1 MRLATWFILGS
12 SVAACVPK
20 EPPPEPDCAS
30 PAPPAGLNPTR
41 DVEGALRYARQLE
54 FFPGAAPY
62 GERRALTQ
70 LVQPGPVAERR
81 FALAAVV
88 EIQPERCSHVN
99 DTTALTGGSGRI
111 VARIIASE
119 PYPKL
124 GLPKDTS
131 YLWIDSL
138 TLRGAEGRAR
148 GVIVSG
154 AGEPLAIRRVR
165 IEYHPEV
172 GARRGWPE
180 GRLLFRPEDDE
191 VWESCVLF
199 GCCYL
204 EGGQPGGPN

>member
-1 MRLATWFILGS
+1 
-12 SVAACVPK
+12 
-20 EPPPEPDCAS
+20 
-30 PAPPAGLNPTR
+30 
-41 DVEGALRYARQLE
+41 VEGALAYARQLS
-54 FFPGAAPY
+54 FFPGSAPY
-62 GERRALTQ
+62 GERRALTRM
-70 LVQPGPVAERR
+70 VQPGAPAERR

-88 EIQPERCSHVN
+88 EIQPERCSHEN
-99 DTTALTGGSGRI
+99 DTTALSAGAGRI

-131 YLWIDSL
+131 YLWIDSIAIN
-138 TLRGAEGRAR
+138 GSQGRAR
-148 GVIVSG
+148 GVIV
-154 AGEPLAIRRVR
+154 APTGEPLAIRPIR

-191 VWESCVLF
+191 LWESCVLF

-204 EGGQPGGPN
+204 EGGQPPVNPGG